1 MALQFS
7 IEAAKRVEG
16 SKAKALRRGGKIPAT
31 MYGHDGATSVH
42 LTIDAKAAEFLVR
55 DAGRG
60 ATVELKVPEMSC
72 VTDAKIQEVQVH
84 PWKANIYHI
93 SFFAAKG

>member
-7 IEAAKRVEG
+7 IEAAKRPEG
-16 SKAKALRRGGKIPAT
+16 SKANALRRSGRIPAT
-31 MYGHDGATSVH
+31 MYGHNGAESVH
-42 LTIDAKAAEFLVR
+42 ITVDAKAAEFLIR

-60 ATVELKVPEMSC
+60 ATVELKVPEMTYS
-72 VTDAKIQEVQVH
+72 TAAKIQEVQVH
-84 PWKANIYHI
+84 PWKGHMYHI

>member
-7 IEAAKRVEG
+7 IEATKRPDG
-16 SKAKALRRGGKIPAT
+16 SKANALRRSGRIPAT
-31 MYGHDGATSVH
+31 VYGHDGAKSVH
-42 LTIDAKAAEFLVR
+42 LTVDAKAAEFLIR

-60 ATVELKVPEMSC
+60 ATVELKVPEMSY
-72 VTDAKIQEVQVH
+72 TTGAKIQEVQVH
-84 PWKANIYHI
+84 PWKGHMYHI